1 MRALDVGIIG
11 SGTAGSAAAVFLAR
25 AGHRVTVYER
35 VPSPG
40 PVGAGITL
48 QPTGLHVVCRLGLYG
63 HVVSRGARIDRLL
76 CESKN
81 RRPLVDLTYE
91 TAGEG
96 LFGLGLHRGVLFE
109 ALFGAAQQERNITIK
124 TGVEI
129 VDHSRAESPAKKA
142 PARWSW
148 LVDVESNRHGP
159 HELVVVADGARSQ
172 LRDDSSTSKRVEPYP
187 WGALWFVG
195 RESADAGDPMAR
207 TLRQVVDGNRTFLGL
222 LPTGLLPASSESPLS
237 PSPRLV
243 SLFWS
248 IRGDRVNAWREAG
261 LDAWKASV
269 LDLAKEAEPVLD
281 QIHDEGQLLY
291 AGYHDVVMHLLLMA
305 IGLSASALILG
316 TAGDR
321 LRRRGV
327 SLSAT
332 FGFATGL
339 AMLAQLALI
348 LRWPVPAW
356 LPWIP
361 IASIGAGTVL
371 SYAILA
377 EQFPKT
383 ASGRANGA
391 LNLLHIGCAFA
402 VQVGVGYVVELW
414 PVEASLHP
422 PMAYQ
427 TALTINLALQM
438 AAFLWFVRPRRR
450 AVLFKDLPAHPIHAL
465 AATLAMPCADAVPYL
480 QARQDWRSRQMIAYR
495 QVSAWRSVALVA
507 VAIMATMGATLVM
520 SLPTSLALPQL
531 PQSQVTSEG
540 NASAVTSTAL
550 SEHVG
555 TTATSPSRFDPLSRH
570 PVCIALITVLAA
582 NGRTYLQRNLPAKAL

>member
-291 AGYHDVVMHLLLMA
+291 AGYHDVVMHRWHTRNVVYLGDAAHATSPQLGQGCNLALWDAME
-305 IGLSASALILG
+305 LSDCIEAEPRDLATAL
-316 TAGDR
+316 DR
-321 LRRRGV
+321 YSRRREEH
-327 SLSAT
+327 
-332 FGFATGL
+332 L
-339 AMLAQLALI
+339 A
-348 LRWPVPAW
+348 
-356 LPWIP
+356 
-361 IASIGAGTVL
+361 
-371 SYAILA
+371 
-377 EQFPKT
+377 F
-383 ASGRANGA
+383 
-391 LNLLHIGCAFA
+391 
-402 VQVGVGYVVELW
+402 
-414 PVEASLHP
+414 
-422 PMAYQ
+422 YQ
-427 TALTINLALQM
+427 TATRWLTPFFQGD
-438 AAFLWFVRPRRR
+438 VE
-450 AVLFKDLPAHPIHAL
+450 AL
-465 AATLAMPCADAVPYL
+465 AHLRDVAMPL
-480 QARQDWRSRQMIAYR
+480 LGK
-495 QVSAWRSVALVA
+495 VSVFKR
-507 VAIMATMGATLVM
+507 MMTLSMLGVM
-520 SLPTSLALPQL
+520 DGFL
-531 PQSQVTSEG
+531 
-540 NASAVTSTAL
+540 
-550 SEHVG
+550 
-555 TTATSPSRFDPLSRH
+555 
-570 PVCIALITVLAA
+570 
-582 NGRTYLQRNLPAKAL
+582 GRTLTLRLPVPK